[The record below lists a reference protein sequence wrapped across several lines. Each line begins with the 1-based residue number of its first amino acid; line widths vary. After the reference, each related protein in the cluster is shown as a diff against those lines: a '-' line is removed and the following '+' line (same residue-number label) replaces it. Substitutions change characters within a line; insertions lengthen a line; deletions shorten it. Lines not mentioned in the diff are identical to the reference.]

1 NLRVD
6 AIALDLL
13 DGRLTADAAMEHV
26 ESTPRSRIHLALTG
40 ISLQALKSS
49 LPDLANQSVPVTGTL
64 DATADAAWVG
74 SPANVNAHSNINVR
88 GSLIAA
94 SHTQSQTFPLN
105 ANVHVNYDGRKNLIT
120 VPASLVQLPA

>member
-1 NLRVD
+1 LAGDVNSNGLALATSQAVVKVHKLAGRYRLSNGNLRVD

-13 DGRLTADAAMEHV
+13 NGRLTADAAMEHV

-49 LPDLANQSVPVTGTL
+49 LPDLANHSVPVTGTL

-74 SPANVNAHSNINVR
+74 SPANVNAH
-88 GSLIAA
+88 
-94 SHTQSQTFPLN
+94 
-105 ANVHVNYDGRKNLIT
+105 
-120 VPASLVQLPA
+120 